1 MNSCWHTIT
10 HSCIDDGMH
19 RCCCACMLA
28 SMEENDEIRDWLQ
41 HWGFGFTTSVPDRVG
56 MLWSKKRLGEVVR
69 CVAVGLCHRKC
80 VASPLDHRPFFERH
94 YRAFSQA
101 SFTWVTN
108 LTESCYFEG
117 VTCHHPSE
125 HIGLAELNLIQLTL
139 NSGFKTASMVKK
151 IFRHCL
157 MFYLSF
163 SMRSSSRKD

>member
-1 MNSCWHTIT
+1 M
-10 HSCIDDGMH
+10 
-19 RCCCACMLA
+19 RF
-28 SMEENDEIRDWLQ
+28 EIGYNIGGLGSPHQ
-41 HWGFGFTTSVPDRVG
+41 SLIELECFGQ
-56 MLWSKKRLGEVVR
+56 KKRLGEVVR

-125 HIGLAELNLIQLTL
+125 HIGLAELNLIQL
-139 NSGFKTASMVKK
+139 NVKFG
-151 IFRHCL
+151 I
-157 MFYLSF
+157 
-163 SMRSSSRKD
+163 